1 MGCTCYYIKYKQTF
15 CILTRAACPLEVKE
29 AAEGKGTR
37 PRKTGTIA

>member
-1 MGCTCYYIKYKQTF
+1 MRCTCYYIKHKQMF
-15 CILTRAACPLEVKE
+15 CILNRAAIPLEVKE